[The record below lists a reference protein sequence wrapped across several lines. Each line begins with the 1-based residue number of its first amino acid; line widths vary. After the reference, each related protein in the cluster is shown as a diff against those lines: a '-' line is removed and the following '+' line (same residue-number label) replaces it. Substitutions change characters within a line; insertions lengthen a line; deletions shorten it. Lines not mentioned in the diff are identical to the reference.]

1 MKMHKVI
8 NYHACL
14 FDAHKKIASECQ
26 QINHLCIYIYY
37 KTHDFSWVNFVNRAV
52 LRIHKIVD
60 ICPINLDCCQNSQIM
75 DPKLKIAKNNYETT
89 VLS

>member
-1 MKMHKVI
+1 MKTQKVI
-8 NYHACL
+8 YYHACL
-14 FDAHKKIASECQ
+14 FDAYKKIASECQ

-60 ICPINLDCCQNSQIM
+60 ICPINLDCCHIS
-75 DPKLKIAKNNYETT
+75 
-89 VLS
+89 